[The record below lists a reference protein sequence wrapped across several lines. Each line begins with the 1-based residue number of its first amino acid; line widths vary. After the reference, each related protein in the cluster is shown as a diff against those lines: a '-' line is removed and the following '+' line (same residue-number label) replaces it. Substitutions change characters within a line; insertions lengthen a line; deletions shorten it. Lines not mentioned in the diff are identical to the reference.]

1 MAQVSVYLRAAFA
14 PRTNCS
20 ETMQDQKNSPTQ
32 TATTCFIALVLGA
45 CASNPSVPS
54 GGVGATSGAPS
65 VAPRIL
71 SGNDI
76 NRELTS
82 KGWQFMGASG
92 PSTDPNLIY
101 IRPSSYQKVNDLAK
115 VTTYNVYGN
124 EAAKTYGNNRATAFG
139 WEVSCVARTAR
150 IVSQQVFKDALGN
163 ISVSS
168 RVVTDAPANK
178 IAAGTIPFTIYSKV
192 CDSGPSSGTGVAISL
207 GRVLTASHVI
217 NKCSAIEAIFDGKRY
232 PATIS
237 AQDTKN
243 DLGLLTVLTL
253 PIAKAI
259 SLRRNA
265 VNGESVMAAG
275 YPLSGLLS
283 SDLIVTTGI
292 VNSLAG
298 IANDPSQIQVSAQV
312 SPGNSGGGLLDKSGN
327 LVGIVVSKLDVMR
340 AAAVTGDMAQNV
352 NFAVKPEVV
361 KMFLDANGVR
371 MNSSD
376 ASIRLEG
383 EDLAQRAREFTVKI
397 ECKSRPP
404 AILSSL

>member
-1 MAQVSVYLRAAFA
+1 MARVSVQPDADLT
-14 PRTNCS
+14 PRTIGF
-20 ETMQDQKNSPTQ
+20 ETMLNQKRLLSR
-32 TATTCFIALVLGA
+32 TATLGSIALVLSA
-45 CASNPSVPS
+45 CASNVPRP
-54 GGVGATSGAPS
+54 TSGIGSTSSTSPTPAKP
-65 VAPRIL
+65 L
-71 SGNDI
+71 TGDDI
-76 NRELTS
+76 NRELTA
-82 KGWQFMGASG
+82 KGWQFMGVSG
-92 PSTDPNLIY
+92 PSNDPNLLY
-101 IRPSSYQKVNDLAK
+101 IRASSYQKINDLAK

-124 EAAKTYGNNRATAFG
+124 EATRSYGNNRASSFG
-139 WEVSCVARTAR
+139 WEVSCSAKTAR
-150 IVSQQVFKDALGN
+150 IVSHQVFKDTLGTVL
-163 ISVSS
+163 VSNRTLS
-168 RVVTDAPANK
+168 DTPTSK
-178 IAAGTIPFTIYSKV
+178 IATGTIPSIIYGKV
-192 CDSGPSSGTGVAISL
+192 CESGPSSGTGVAISL

-217 NKCSAIEAIFDGKRY
+217 NKCTAVEAIFDGKRY
-232 PATIS
+232 PATVT
-237 AQDTKN
+237 AQDSKN
-243 DLGLLTVLTL
+243 DLGLLDVQTL
-253 PIAKAI
+253 PIKKPI
-259 SLRRNA
+259 NLRRNA
-265 VNGESVMAAG
+265 INGESVMAAG

-283 SDLIVTTGI
+283 ADLIVTTGI

-404 AILSSL
+404 TILSSL

>member
-1 MAQVSVYLRAAFA
+1 
-14 PRTNCS
+14 
-20 ETMQDQKNSPTQ
+20 
-32 TATTCFIALVLGA
+32 
-45 CASNPSVPS
+45 
-54 GGVGATSGAPS
+54 
-65 VAPRIL
+65 
-71 SGNDI
+71 
-76 NRELTS
+76 
-82 KGWQFMGASG
+82 MGASG
-92 PSTDPNLIY
+92 PSNDPNLIY
-101 IRPSSYQKVNDLAK
+101 IRPSSYQKLNDLAK

-150 IVSQQVFKDALGN
+150 IVSQQVFKDPLGN

-168 RVVTDAPANK
+168 RTVSDAPANR

-232 PATIS
+232 PATVS

-298 IANDPSQIQVSAQV
+298 IANDASQIQVSAQV

-361 KMFLDANGVR
+361 KLFLDANGVR
-371 MNSSD
+371 MNASD